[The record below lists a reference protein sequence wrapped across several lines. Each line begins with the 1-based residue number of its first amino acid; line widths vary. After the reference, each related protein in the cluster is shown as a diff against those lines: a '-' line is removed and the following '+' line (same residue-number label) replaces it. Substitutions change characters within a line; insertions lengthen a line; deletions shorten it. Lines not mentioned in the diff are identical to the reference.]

1 MYNLLRKI
9 ASYFI
14 CVTCWYIIV
23 PVNSVL
29 AASAALN
36 IDTSLEPQ
44 VIQPPSMFSL
54 LIRLVFSLMF
64 ISAIAYLTM
73 KLLKKNMKVL
83 SAGVNIK
90 VLDQYAFSVNK
101 GVYIT
106 QIAGKIY
113 VLGVTDHNI
122 NLLTEVTDSEM
133 IDEIIAKAKEKE
145 MEPIIPAG
153 IMERILPG
161 VFNQKDQVGN
171 SFNKHIQKQI
181 KKLQTLVDNRVEVS
195 QRDDENEQ

>member
-1 MYNLLRKI
+1 MYNFLKKI
-9 ASYFI
+9 AFYLV
-14 CVTCWYIIV
+14 CVTCWHV
-23 PVNSVL
+23 VLPVNSVL
-29 AASAALN
+29 AASPALN
-36 IDTSLEPQ
+36 FDTSLEPQ
-44 VIQPPSMFSL
+44 AFQPPSMFSL
-54 LIRLVFSLMF
+54 LIRLVFSLLF

-101 GVYIT
+101 GLYIT
-106 QIAGKIY
+106 QIAGKVY

-122 NLLTEVTDSEM
+122 NLLTEITDSEM
-133 IDEIIAKAKEKE
+133 IEEIIAKAKEKD
-145 MEPIIPAG
+145 MEPIIPPG
-153 IMERILPG
+153 IIERILPG
-161 VFNQKDQVGN
+161 VNSKGSGSK

-195 QRDDENEQ
+195 RRDDENEQ

>member
-1 MYNLLRKI
+1 MYNLFRKMGL
-9 ASYFI
+9 YLV
-14 CVTCWYIIV
+14 CVTCWYIIL
-23 PVNSVL
+23 PINSVL
-29 AASAALN
+29 AASSALN

-54 LIRLVFSLMF
+54 LIRLVFSLLF

-90 VLDQYAFSVNK
+90 VLDQYAFSMNK
-101 GVYIT
+101 GLYIT
-106 QIAGKIY
+106 QIAGKVY

-122 NLLTEVTDSEM
+122 NLLTEITDSDM

-161 VFNQKDQVGN
+161 VFNQKGPGGN
-171 SFNKHIQKQI
+171 TFNKHIQKQI
-181 KKLQTLVDNRVEVS
+181 KKLQTLVDNRVEAS
-195 QRDDENEQ
+195 RRDDENEQ